1 MPMSDGVPKILRI
14 NLTEEKSTIEPAQEI
29 FNEWLGGTGVATF
42 LLEQELKIAKFP
54 APLAEEA
61 PIIFATGALASYYPM
76 MTKTVAMFRSPL
88 TGDLGESHAGGR
100 MAACMRLSDID
111 AIIIT
116 GKAPRLTW
124 IGVDNKDVIF
134 NDATPIGGLS
144 TYATYRVLREQG
156 GEPRKRSVI
165 RIGVAGEKL
174 IPSANLT
181 VDQFRH
187 FGRLGPG
194 AVFGSK
200 NLKALVI
207 SGTYSHN
214 IPDNTLKEYKDL
226 YKEIFTQCGSP
237 AMSKYH
243 DLGTAIN
250 VEPLSQI
257 GGLPTRNF
265 TQGFFE
271 GAKLISGI
279 KFAEQTLAYKTAC
292 SHCPVGCIHVSYLR
306 EQFGTEHE
314 YTTVAVAYDHELIY
328 ALGTMLSIDDPYDV
342 LRLIHK
348 VERYGMDS
356 ITTGVSLAWATDAF
370 LTGLIKAQD
379 TAGIVLSFG
388 NTNNYLNAIDHL
400 VKGTTP
406 FYQDLQKGCEYA
418 AGKYGGKE
426 FAICFGGLEAPGY
439 MTGRDFI
446 VGFSMSPRQSHLDNA
461 GYSYDQKALAKATT
475 PEEEVNVMVEE
486 MDWRCILNSLV
497 ICLFARGIFTK
508 ELVLLCFHA
517 LGMSRTEEQLK
528 TLGRKI
534 HRLKYTIKEQL
545 GWTFEKLRVPDRLYK
560 VVTSRGIV
568 KRDEVEKMLE
578 LYYNRV
584 QGK

>member
-1 MPMSDGVPKILRI
+1 MPISDGIPKILRI
-14 NLTEEKSTIEPAQEI
+14 DLTEEKAAIEPAQKI
-29 FNEWLGGTGVATF
+29 FDQWLGGTGVATF
-42 LLEQELKIAKFP
+42 LLEQELKKAKIP
-54 APLAEEA
+54 DPLAAEA
-61 PIIFATGALASYYPM
+61 PFIFATGALASFYPM

-124 IGVDNKDVIF
+124 IWVDNKEVTF
-134 NDATPIGGLS
+134 NDATPLGGLS

-156 GEPRKRSVI
+156 TDPRKKCVT
-165 RIGVAGEKL
+165 RIGKAGEKL
-174 IPSANLT
+174 LPSANLT

-200 NLKALVI
+200 NLKALMI
-207 SGTYSHN
+207 SGTYSHA
-214 IPDNTLKEYKDL
+214 IPDETLKEYKDL
-226 YKEIFTQCGSP
+226 YKEIFDQCLSP

-257 GGLPTRNF
+257 GGLPTRNYA
-265 TQGFFE
+265 QGFFE
-271 GAKLISGI
+271 GAKLISGL

-314 YTTVAVAYDHELIY
+314 YSTVAVAYDHELIY
-328 ALGTMLSIDDPYDV
+328 ALGSMLSINDPTDI

-356 ITTGVSLAWATDAF
+356 ISTGVALAWATDAF
-370 LTGLIKAQD
+370 LAGLIKVED
-379 TAGIVLSFG
+379 TAGVILSFG
-388 NTNNYLNAIDHL
+388 NTGNYLRAIDYL
-400 VKGTTP
+400 VEGTTQ
-406 FYQDLQKGCEYA
+406 FYQDLQKGSEFA
-418 AGKYGGKE
+418 ATKYGGKE

-446 VGFSMSPRQSHLDNA
+446 VGFSMSPRNSHLDNA
-461 GYSYDQKALAKATT
+461 GYSYDQKALAKPTT
-475 PEEEVNVMVEE
+475 PEEEVKAMVEE
-486 MDWRCILNSLV
+486 MDWRCILNSLT
-497 ICLFARGIFTK
+497 ICLFARGIFSK
-508 ELVLLCFHA
+508 ELVLRCFKA
-517 LGMSRTEEQLK
+517 LGKSRSEEELK
-528 TLGRKI
+528 VLGREI
-534 HRLKYTIKEQL
+534 HRLKFTIKEQL
-545 GWTFEKLRVPDRLYK
+545 GWTLEKLRIPERLYK

-568 KRDEVEKMLE
+568 KREEVEGMLE
-578 LYYNRV
+578 AYYNLV